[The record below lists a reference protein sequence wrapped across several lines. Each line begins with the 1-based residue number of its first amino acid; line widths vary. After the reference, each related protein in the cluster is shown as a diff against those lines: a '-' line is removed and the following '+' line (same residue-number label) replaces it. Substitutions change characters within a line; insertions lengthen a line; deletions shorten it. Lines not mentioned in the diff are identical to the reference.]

1 MISTKKRKKPYPLSS
16 DWFLIGLNFSVI
28 DYRGNRVLELQA
40 VYSGVWSWASVTN
53 CL

>member
-1 MISTKKRKKPYPLSS
+1 MILTKKRKKPYHQT
-16 DWFLIGLNFSVI
+16 DFLIGLNFNVI
-28 DYRGNRVLELQA
+28 DCRGNRVLELQA